1 MEGEQEERKAKV
13 GAKWRQHDDDEVSN
27 EALLPDEVLV
37 RVFEFLPLGGI
48 VAALHVSCRWHA
60 LASDPRCP

>member
-1 MEGEQEERKAKV
+1 MEGELKV
-13 GAKWRQHDDDEVSN
+13 GARRRQHNDYEVS